1 MICEFFEKKKVRLSL
16 LGRHYVGK
24 SSILERYLTNSYIEA
39 QFIADGGFI
48 PKFSQKYF
56 HENEVYNSIQI
67 WDDDITVPYINLK
80 IYESSI
86 KGVLLVYNITWLN
99 SFKLIQETSQFIET
113 GIKDKEKKPI
123 IYVVGSGSDRE
134 TKRKVSKDEAID
146 FCNKHNYKYFECS
159 ALTGYNIH
167 EIISYMIRDITE
179 RELYLSPKNK
189 FEKVKKNYDFNKK
202 NKFGKDKKCVIF

>member
-167 EIISYMIRDITE
+167 EMFSYITRDIIE
-179 RELYLSPKNK
+179 RDFNCNTKNK
-189 FEKVKKNYDFNKK
+189 
-202 NKFGKDKKCVIF
+202 